1 MQAAKRL
8 NDELIEDVRRT
19 LEAGRDRRR
28 AVGSGGSV
36 SGGAEPIAIRTAGS
50 SGSLRSEGTS
60 PPLRTASGRLVPV
73 SSIEAHPL
81 WERQRRQ
88 NAELATSAAGSPR
101 DARGVEGAPGGQPPR
116 ADAGGSAPAVVLDAG
131 TLLGSTLAALESPSE
146 AIKLAALLWL
156 PLLLRQVPALGSDA
170 AESDAP
176 ASPARASLPPRARL
190 PALLRVLCDSL
201 GASSAAVAEQALSVL
216 SELARRPEHARAVLL
231 GIVDA
236 FRGAAGAKLLQRRGV
251 LIVQTLA
258 DRLGAL
264 RVLASLSELAA
275 SDADAGGF
283 GASLIQALNLLLLAN
298 RAMRPVRE
306 LVAGARADAHAARVF
321 SSLLR
326 SWAPSGAASLSLALL
341 AGADD
346 LACGMLGV
354 LASPLVALR
363 VDTMVEACQ
372 LVSLL
377 DSPAFAALRLR
388 LLDPEDH
395 PALRRALRSLLML
408 LPQGDAFRTLSTRMA
423 ALPREESRYDGRATK
438 ASKDDAAKQNSSN
451 LIDEA
456 ALLAEFRR
464 VQEGLALKEE
474 SAAAPLSPASGGRVA
489 KIVAF

>member
-1 MQAAKRL
+1 M
-8 NDELIEDVRRT
+8 
-19 LEAGRDRRR
+19 
-28 AVGSGGSV
+28 
-36 SGGAEPIAIRTAGS
+36 
-50 SGSLRSEGTS
+50 
-60 PPLRTASGRLVPV
+60 
-73 SSIEAHPL
+73 
-81 WERQRRQ
+81 
-88 NAELATSAAGSPR
+88 
-101 DARGVEGAPGGQPPR
+101 
-116 ADAGGSAPAVVLDAG
+116 
-131 TLLGSTLAALESPSE
+131 
-146 AIKLAALLWL
+146 
-156 PLLLRQVPALGSDA
+156 
-170 AESDAP
+170 
-176 ASPARASLPPRARL
+176 
-190 PALLRVLCDSL
+190 
-201 GASSAAVAEQALSVL
+201 
-216 SELARRPEHARAVLL
+216 
-231 GIVDA
+231 
-236 FRGAAGAKLLQRRGV
+236 
-251 LIVQTLA
+251 
-258 DRLGAL
+258 
-264 RVLASLSELAA
+264 
-275 SDADAGGF
+275 
-283 GASLIQALNLLLLAN
+283 LLLAN
-298 RAMRPVRE
+298 RALRPVRA
-306 LVAGARADAHAARVF
+306 LVAGARADAVAARVF